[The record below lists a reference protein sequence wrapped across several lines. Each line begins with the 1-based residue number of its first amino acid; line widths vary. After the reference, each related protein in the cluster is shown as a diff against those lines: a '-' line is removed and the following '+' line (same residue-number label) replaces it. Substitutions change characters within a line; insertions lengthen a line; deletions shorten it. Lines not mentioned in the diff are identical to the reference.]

1 MAKSRPHVILSAAIS
16 VDGKIATK
24 TGDSNLSSKIDKIRV
39 HKLRSKVDA
48 ILIGQNTL
56 RRDDPILSV
65 RYAKGKNPIRI
76 ILDSRG
82 KISSKS
88 KIIKTCNKI
97 PTILAVSKNISNKN
111 LQRLKKY
118 PLEIIVT
125 GENKVNLK
133 QLLKQL
139 EKRKIKKLLL
149 EGGGTVNWEFIKQG
163 LFDEI
168 IVTVT
173 PFLIGG
179 IKSISLVQGFGVS
192 KISKSTKL
200 KLKKIKQQKNELV
213 LHYIKLWYFI
223 LKSQIVTLD
232 LTSKF
237 LY

>member
-149 EGGGTVNWEFIKQG
+149 EGGGIVNWEFIKQG

-179 IKSISLVQGFGVS
+179 TKSISLVQGLGFS

-213 LHYIKLWYFI
+213 LHYIKL
-223 LKSQIVTLD
+223 
-232 LTSKF
+232 
-237 LY
+237 

>member
-65 RYAKGKNPIRI
+65 RYAKGRNPIRI

-179 IKSISLVQGFGVS
+179 TKSISLVQGLGFS

-213 LHYIKLWYFI
+213 LHYTKL
-223 LKSQIVTLD
+223 
-232 LTSKF
+232 
-237 LY
+237 